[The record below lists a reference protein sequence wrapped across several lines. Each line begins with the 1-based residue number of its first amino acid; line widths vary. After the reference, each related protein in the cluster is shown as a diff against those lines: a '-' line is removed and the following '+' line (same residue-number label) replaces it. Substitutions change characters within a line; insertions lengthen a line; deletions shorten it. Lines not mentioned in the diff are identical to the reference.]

1 MTRNTRVLLAND
13 AERWIRAWSRPDVS
27 REDAAVMVTYWH
39 LYEPTDPELVD
50 EVLSRFSPAEP
61 PAVAGLDFLAVE
73 QDAKT
78 IVAESLR
85 PGPLAELLPDT
96 GGWDDDLDVCPS
108 CRKPYSP
115 SWSSHCETCHGP
127 RRIVSGG
134 AS

>member
-13 AERWIRAWSRPDVS
+13 AERWIRAWSRPNVS

-78 IVAESLR
+78 IVAETLR
-85 PGPLAELLPDT
+85 PNPLAELLPDT
-96 GGWDDDLDVCPS
+96 GGWNDDTSRCAR
-108 CRKPYSP
+108 CGTAFSP
-115 SWSSHCETCHGP
+115 SYATHCVPCDGP
-127 RRIVSGG
+127 MRVVSGSV
-134 AS
+134 A